1 VHRIK
6 LLHHLPYCHALAAG
20 RFIGHSE
27 RSLLHLPTSCTEPLT
42 ALSHPYIPSQADE
55 AKAQFAHVDGD
66 HLSLLNVYH
75 AYKQVGTGPCVLS
88 LITPSLHSFFIP
100 STRQFHHFYAIIDF
114 TFCVCVAGDDSR
126 YRNCGPPH
134 CRTILLQLIH
144 MRLHTPH
151 CTALQHSPLFYYT
164 QFLCTLEERML
175 CITPQPSTFQPLF
188 FTLRRVRI
196 RNGAGIILLT
206 SGQCRAQRV

>member
-1 VHRIK
+1 M
-6 LLHHLPYCHALAAG
+6 HHLPHCRALAAG
-20 RFIGHSE
+20 LSIGCSE
-27 RSLLHLPTSCTEPLT
+27 RSLLHLSTSSTASLT
-42 ALSHPYIPSQADE
+42 ALSHSYPCIPSQADE

-88 LITPSLHSFFIP
+88 LIAPSLYSFLIQVPDGFMICM
-100 STRQFHHFYAIIDF
+100 QIVDF

-144 MRLHTPH
+144 MRLHT
-151 CTALQHSPLFYYT
+151 
-164 QFLCTLEERML
+164 TLS
-175 CITPQPSTFQPLF
+175 ST
-188 FTLRRVRI
+188 
-196 RNGAGIILLT
+196 LLN
-206 SGQCRAQRV
+206 SFAP